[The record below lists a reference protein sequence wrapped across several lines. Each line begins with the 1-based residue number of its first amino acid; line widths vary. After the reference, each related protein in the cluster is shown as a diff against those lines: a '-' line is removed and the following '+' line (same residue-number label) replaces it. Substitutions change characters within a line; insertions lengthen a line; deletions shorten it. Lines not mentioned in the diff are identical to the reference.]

1 MLNSVMYQ
9 TDGAEGE
16 RCGSLASSGLP
27 VVVSFPLT
35 TQLLLASLSFAYNP
49 TRARALSAA
58 ASLNESAAR
67 AFELGGAS
75 LRKESDEDGET
86 AAFFL
91 LSLPTRMT
99 SRGEESGKRMSCNC
113 C

>member
-27 VVVSFPLT
+27 VVVSFPLM
-35 TQLLLASLSFAYNP
+35 TQLLLASLFFAYRP
-49 TRARALSAA
+49 MRARALSAA
-58 ASLNESAAR
+58 ASLNESASS
-67 AFELGGAS
+67 AFELTDAF
-75 LRKESDEDGET
+75 LRKVSDEDGVAEALT
-86 AAFFL
+86 FFL

-99 SRGEESGKRMSCNC
+99 S
-113 C
+113 